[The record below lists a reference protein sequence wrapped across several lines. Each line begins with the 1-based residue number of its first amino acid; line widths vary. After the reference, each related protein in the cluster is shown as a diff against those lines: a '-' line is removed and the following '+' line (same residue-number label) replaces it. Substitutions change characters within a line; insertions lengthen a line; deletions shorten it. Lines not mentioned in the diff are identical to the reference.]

1 MKRILLICL
10 SLIMLVSV
18 IASCGQQDDS
28 NKQWKFDYQIEK
40 KVFTKGETICITVEV
55 TNVGKDYAYIGT
67 LFGPATLYL
76 TADENAT
83 LKTLPFPTPTDASE
97 RIFETGETAK
107 YTYKFYTDEQ
117 SIMGAYT
124 LEVPF
129 GRETERFQNLL
140 FIEAPLTEEEQALI
154 GLANTE
160 ILREYPITS
169 LEPYRVDI
177 RKNTK
182 GEYSVEYTLMIGN
195 YRTHESYTVH
205 FHTDKTVNNVYGN
218 YGEYASYLPYATA
231 DKIRAAEEK
240 LIKRLAKYDAHSG
253 FYLSIDEGYL
263 CLNAEVIIQLIGD
276 HEHKFFKEKICSLQN
291 TSDLPSE
298 PPMLSISDG
307 KTSIPVWRGTYS
319 WMIEN
324 ENGLSSG
331 ITADTMHP
339 LDCKDSIPSIK
350 VFGDTTLSL
359 IFAFEPTSIT
369 VKKYKSN
376 ATDYD
381 AYEKISGISN
391 MIEVKAEDCLY
402 EIIAKWNDPT
412 KSYSG
417 TVYYAFR
424 TESES

>member
-18 IASCGQQDDS
+18 MTSCGQEDD
-28 NKQWKFDYQIEK
+28 NDKQWKFDYKIEK

-55 TNVGKDYAYIGT
+55 TNMGKDYAYIGS

-83 LKTLPFPTPTDASE
+83 LKTLPFPTPTDVSE
-97 RIFETGETAK
+97 RIFETGETAQ
-107 YTYKFYTDEQ
+107 YTYVFYTDEQ
-117 SIMGAYT
+117 TIMGAYT

-140 FIEAPLTEEEQALI
+140 FVEAPLTEEEHEMI

-195 YRTHESYTVH
+195 YRTQESYTVH

-276 HEHKFFKEKICSLQN
+276 HEHKFFKERICSLQN
-291 TSDLPSE
+291 TSDFPSE
-298 PPMLSISDG
+298 PPILSVGDVKTTISA
-307 KTSIPVWRGTYS
+307 WRGTYS

-331 ITADTMHP
+331 ITADSMHP
-339 LDCKDSIPSIK
+339 LDCKDDIPFIK
-350 VFGDTTLSL
+350 VFGNTTLSL
-359 IFAFEPTSIT
+359 IFASEPTSIT

-381 AYEKISGISN
+381 SYEKISGISN

-417 TVYYAFR
+417 TVYYAFC
-424 TESES
+424 TEK